1 VVLSLSISCKESCLF
16 VSWCADD
23 MSDMMGSDEHHDRS
37 RRPDADD
44 RGWSSTYHVLGDRT
58 IKRSG
63 DAVCGVHRAQ
73 GDEEHGFLSL
83 ASKPRSMVCQ

>member
-16 VSWCADD
+16 ISWCADD
-23 MSDMMGSDEHHDRS
+23 MSDMTGSDEHHDRS

-44 RGWSSTYHVLGDRT
+44 RRWSSTGRVVGGRM
-58 IKRSG
+58 IKRLG

-73 GDEEHGFLSL
+73 GDEGRKFLSL
-83 ASKPRSMVCQ
+83 ALKARSTVCQ